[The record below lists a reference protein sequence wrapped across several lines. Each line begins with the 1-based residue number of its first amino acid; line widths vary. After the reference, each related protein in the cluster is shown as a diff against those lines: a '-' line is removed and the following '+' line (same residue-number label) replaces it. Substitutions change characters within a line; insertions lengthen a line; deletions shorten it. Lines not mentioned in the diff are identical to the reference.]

1 MIKKMMTAFN
11 VHCYDTEDDDED
23 DGNNSSVVFFRNGGV
38 HEAGCCHG
46 H

>member
-1 MIKKMMTAFN
+1 MMMTAFN
-11 VHCYDTEDDDED
+11 VYCYGTEDDDED
-23 DGNNSSVVFFRNGGV
+23 DGNNSSVMFFRNGGV